1 MTADGSPGSA
11 LPGTAISR
19 RAVLGGAAAAAAGAV
34 TGLSSGGCA
43 SARRIS
49 AGASERPNVL
59 VIMVDEMR
67 FPMWFP
73 DRDRL
78 DVLLPNIA
86 RIRRGAVSLEGH
98 YTAANVCTAARG
110 TLLTGLYSHQTGC
123 LLVDRSTLSPKF
135 PTWGSMVREYG
146 YRSFWYGK
154 WHLGPAPNTDP
165 AALAAYGFEGG
176 TFPSPGAAPGDG
188 LAHDAGIADQFV
200 SWFDGNAENGPWCT
214 TVSLVNPHDV
224 MYWPKWPAPQPIPSR
239 FTALPPNFETPEQ
252 LRARSKPR
260 TQVAR
265 VESAQTRAGVMPYSG
280 DDVTV
285 RWAQYLDLYLWL
297 QQQVDTQIGRVL
309 DTLATRPQV
318 EANTIVVFTADHGE
332 YGGSHGMR
340 TKGDGLYEEGIRI
353 PFYVRDPTGVLTPD
367 PGGVRSQL
375 TSSVDVAPLILT
387 IATGGDQW
395 RTERRYEHLAERA
408 DLAAICRDPAARG
421 RTWIAHTTDEAGRA
435 REQAPSHI
443 VGVRTPEAKAGLY
456 SFWSDG
462 TTRIDPTA
470 EQDREF
476 YDYSTEE
483 GRLELSDQA
492 DIGAEGWQLHQ
503 FLLETVLPDE
513 VNQPLPDYL
522 RAAQEEGLADHAALS
537 AKE

>member
-1 MTADGSPGSA
+1 
-11 LPGTAISR
+11 
-19 RAVLGGAAAAAAGAV
+19 
-34 TGLSSGGCA
+34 
-43 SARRIS
+43 
-49 AGASERPNVL
+49 
-59 VIMVDEMR
+59 
-67 FPMWFP
+67 
-73 DRDRL
+73 
-78 DVLLPNIA
+78 
-86 RIRRGAVSLEGH
+86 
-98 YTAANVCTAARG
+98 
-110 TLLTGLYSHQTGC
+110 
-123 LLVDRSTLSPKF
+123 
-135 PTWGSMVREYG
+135 
-146 YRSFWYGK
+146 
-154 WHLGPAPNTDP
+154 
-165 AALAAYGFEGG
+165 
-176 TFPSPGAAPGDG
+176 
-188 LAHDAGIADQFV
+188 
-200 SWFDGNAENGPWCT
+200 
-214 TVSLVNPHDV
+214 
-224 MYWPKWPAPQPIPSR
+224 
-239 FTALPPNFETPEQ
+239 
-252 LRARSKPR
+252 
-260 TQVAR
+260 
-265 VESAQTRAGVMPYSG
+265 MPYGG

-353 PFYVRDPTGVLTPD
+353 PFYVRDPSGVLTPD

-387 IATGGDQW
+387 IASGGDHW
-395 RTERRYEHLAERA
+395 RTESRYGHLAERA
-408 DLAAICRDPAARG
+408 DLAAICRNRAARG
-421 RTWIAHTTDEAGRA
+421 RSWIAHTTDEAGGA

-476 YDYSTEE
+476 YDYSTDE
-483 GRLELSDQA
+483 GRLELRDQA

-513 VNQPLPDYL
+513 VNRPLPDYL
-522 RAAQEEGLADHAALS
+522 RAAQEEGLADLAALS